1 MRGSMAFPTGLR
13 DSSGLLLEKV
23 VPAEVMVGKPF
34 TYEYKVINLT
44 DYPLSDVVVV
54 DRVTD
59 NFQRTDSSPAA
70 ATVDGGLATWRF
82 EQLGP
87 RETKTITVTGSSS
100 TEVTIITCGWA
111 TYMPI
116 LCEPIRVVKPA
127 IELVKTMPAQV
138 LQCDPIPVKL
148 TVRNSGSS
156 TLTGV
161 KVTDNLPSG
170 LTTDSGQSTVSFDV
184 GTLTA
189 GQSRE
194 LTFNAKAAR
203 TGEYNN
209 PAMATSA
216 QGVEAEAQASVRVVK
231 PVLTIACETPERAI
245 FGRNFEMCL
254 TVRNTGDAPSAN
266 SVVTASL
273 SGGRFVSAT
282 DGGAVAGANV
292 SWNLGSLE
300 AGATR
305 RICMTVVADAG
316 STVNFTASVQGVC
329 ADPANTTCRTIVEG
343 VPGILLEVVDDVDPI
358 PVGGTTTYTIR
369 VTNQGN
375 SPITNVRITGKR
387 DEDSQEVVSASGAT
401 EVSRVG
407 DGVGMA
413 VVPTLGPKQTV
424 EWKVVA
430 RATKVENALFQVTLN
445 SDQLREAMETES
457 TNQY

>member
-1 MRGSMAFPTGLR
+1 MAFPTGLR
-13 DSSGLLLEKV
+13 ESSGLLLEKV

-70 ATVDGGLATWRF
+70 ATVEGGLATWRF

-87 RETKTITVTGSSS
+87 RETKTITVTGTAS
-100 TEVTIITCGWA
+100 TETTIITCGWA

-116 LCEPIRVVKPA
+116 LCEPIRVVSPA

-138 LQCDPIPVKL
+138 LECDPIPVKL

-156 TLTGV
+156 TLTAV
-161 KVTDNLPSG
+161 KVTDTLPSG
-170 LTTDSGQSTVSFDV
+170 LTTD
-184 GTLTA
+184 A
-189 GQSRE
+189 GQSSVTFDAGTMAAGESRE
-194 LTFNAKAAR
+194 FTFNAKASR
-203 TGEYNN
+203 TGDYSN
-209 PAMATSA
+209 PAMATTA
-216 QGVEAEAQASVRVVK
+216 QGVEAEAQASVKVVK
-231 PVLTIACETPERAI
+231 PVLTIVCETPERAI

-254 TVRNTGDAPSAN
+254 TINNTGDAASAN

-273 SGGRFVSAT
+273 AGGRFISAT
-282 DGGAVAGANV
+282 DGGVVSGANV
-292 SWNLGSLE
+292 SWNLGSIA

-305 RICMTVVADAG
+305 KVCMTVVADAG
-316 STVNFTASVQGVC
+316 ATVNFTGSVQGVC
-329 ADPANTTCRTIVEG
+329 TDPANTTCRTIVEG

-375 SPITNVRITGKR
+375 SPITNVQITGVR
-387 DEDSQEVVSASGAT
+387 DGDSQEVVSASGAT
-401 EVSRVG
+401 AVTRVG
-407 DGVGMA
+407 EGVGMA
-413 VVPTLGPKQTV
+413 VLPTLGPKQTA
-424 EWKVVA
+424 EWKVIV
-430 RATKVENALFQVTLN
+430 RATKVENALFRVTLN